1 MRIFNRVVLSLGL
14 MLGAGMFLSAQ
25 PGNSLYF
32 MRGVPQSNRI
42 NPARQPECGFYFGIP
57 AISPLSFEIS
67 SSSLAYK
74 DLIYPHP
81 TEDSLITFLH
91 PLGDQQAFLKQLK
104 PLNYVISDLGTSLLS
119 LGFRTGIGFFSVD
132 VTTRV
137 DGDIYYPGDLARLV
151 LEGADEGA
159 TYTLDGTGVDLSG
172 FDEISLGWSGAIGNK
187 IQIGVRGKMLFGIG
201 NLSTS
206 NSDLSVST
214 SEELWSIRSNMEY
227 QASLPFA
234 EVIYDNDGMIE
245 DLLIDEEL
253 ENLNPGAIARTAFN
267 GKNLGLGLDLGI
279 DYWLSDRWLLSASV
293 LDIGYIRWTDEVHK
307 VSYITD
313 YDFTSQEIDPFEF
326 TDNFTFNDWIDSTF
340 SGIGDSLAG
349 ALEFTPG
356 GAYSRRL
363 NTKLYVGASW
373 YASPNIS
380 LGLLSR
386 TDFLRENVV
395 EQLTASA
402 NLKAGRF
409 LHFTLSYS
417 YINSYFKNIGAGISF
432 NAGPLNLYVIS
443 DNTLNAVF
451 WPQEVQSANLWFG
464 MNFVF
469 GYRQFT
475 KEDLDRPLVY

>member
-1 MRIFNRVVLSLGL
+1 MRILNRVVLGFGL
-14 MLGAGMFLSAQ
+14 MLGAGMLLSAQ

-81 TEDSLITFLH
+81 AEDSLITFLH
-91 PLGDQQAFLKQLK
+91 PLGDQQAFLNQLK
-104 PLNYVISDLGTSLLS
+104 PLNYVITDLGTSLLS
-119 LGFRTGIGFFSVD
+119 VGVRTGIGFFSLD
-132 VTTRV
+132 VTTRLE
-137 DGDIYYPGDLARLV
+137 GDIYYPGDLARLV
-151 LEGADEGA
+151 LEGAGEGE
-159 TYTLDGTGVDLSG
+159 TYTLDGTGVNLSG
-172 FDEISLGWSGAIGNK
+172 FDEIALGWSGAIGNK

-214 SEELWSIRSNMEY
+214 SEELWSIHSNMEY
-227 QASLPFA
+227 HASLPFA
-234 EVIYDNDGMIE
+234 EVIYDNEGMIE

-253 ENLNPGAIARTAFN
+253 ENLNPGAIAKTAFN

-326 TDNFTFNDWIDSTF
+326 TDDFTFNDWIDSTF

-349 ALEFTPG
+349 ALEFSPG
-356 GAYSRRL
+356 GVYSRRL
-363 NTKLYVGASW
+363 NTKLYIGASW

-380 LGLLSR
+380 FGLLSR

-417 YINSYFKNIGAGISF
+417 YINSYFKNIGAGISI

-469 GYRQFT
+469 GYRPFT
-475 KEDLDRPLVY
+475 RDDLDRPLVY

>member
-1 MRIFNRVVLSLGL
+1 MRIFNKVVLSLGV
-14 MLGAGMFLSAQ
+14 MLGAGMLLSAQ
-25 PGNSLYF
+25 PGNSLFF

-42 NPARQPECGFYFGIP
+42 NPARQSECGFYFGIP

-91 PLGDQQAFLKQLK
+91 PLGDKQAFLNQLK
-104 PLNYVISDLGTSLLS
+104 PLNYVISDLGTSLFS
-119 LGFRTGIGFFSVD
+119 MGFRTGIGFFSLD

-137 DGDIYYPGDLARLV
+137 EGDIYYPGDLARLV
-151 LEGADEGA
+151 LEGADEGE
-159 TYTLDGTGVDLSG
+159 TYTLDGTGVDLSA
-172 FDEISLGWSGAIGNK
+172 FDEISLGWSGAIGNN

-206 NSDLSVST
+206 TSQLSVST

-227 QASLPFA
+227 HASLPFA
-234 EVIYDNDGMIE
+234 EVIYDDDGLVE

-267 GKNLGLGLDLGI
+267 GKNLGLGIDLGI

-326 TDNFTFNDWIDSTF
+326 SDNFTFNDWIDSTF

-356 GAYSRRL
+356 GVYSRRL

-380 LGLLSR
+380 FGLLSR

-417 YINSYFKNIGAGISF
+417 YINSYYKNIGAGISI

-451 WPQEVQSANLWFG
+451 WPQEVQSANLWVG
-464 MNFVF
+464 MNFIF

-475 KEDLDRPLVY
+475 KDDLDRPLVY

>member
-1 MRIFNRVVLSLGL
+1 MRILNRIVLCLGL
-14 MLGAGMFLSAQ
+14 MLGAGMLLSAQ
-25 PGNSLYF
+25 TGNSLYF
-32 MRGVPQSNRI
+32 MGGVPQSNRI

-57 AISPLSFEIS
+57 AISPLSLELS

-91 PLGDQQAFLKQLK
+91 PHGDQQAFLKQLK
-104 PLNYVISDLGTSLLS
+104 PLNYVISDLGASLFS
-119 LGFRTGIGFFSVD
+119 MGFRTGIGFFSLD
-132 VTTRV
+132 LTTRV

-151 LEGADEGA
+151 LEGADEGE

-172 FDEISLGWSGAIGNK
+172 FEEISLGWSGAIGK
-187 IQIGVRGKMLFGIG
+187 SIQIGVRGKMLFGIG

-206 NSDLSVST
+206 SSDLSVST
-214 SEELWSIRSNMEY
+214 SEELWNIRSNMEY
-227 QASLPFA
+227 QTSLPFA
-234 EVIYDNDGMIE
+234 EVIYDDEGMIE
-245 DLLIDEEL
+245 DIIIDEEL

-267 GKNLGLGLDLGI
+267 SKNFGLGLDLGI
-279 DYWLSDRWLLSASV
+279 DFRPSDRWLLSASV

-326 TDNFTFNDWIDSTF
+326 TDDFTFNDWIDSTF
-340 SGIGDSLAG
+340 SEIGDSLAG

-356 GAYSRRL
+356 GVYSRRL
-363 NTKLYVGASW
+363 NTKLYLGASW
-373 YASPNIS
+373 YVSPNINF
-380 LGLLSR
+380 GVLSR

-409 LHFTLSYS
+409 LNFTLSYS
-417 YINSYFKNIGAGISF
+417 YINSYYKNIGAGISF

-464 MNFVF
+464 MNLVF
-469 GYRQFT
+469 GYKQFT
-475 KEDLDRPLVY
+475 KDDLDRPLVY